1 MMLAGPME
9 FLDLHDGEQL
19 DLQVMRWEEGTTV
32 IHPTRITPRHVRI
45 HMDQRQLTTP
55 PMQGEPVAN
64 EIPVLRLWG
73 YRLNPMSEFKY
84 WDTSSKTLQADLVA
98 RFNAGLQLPAVITL
112 SAHGKAPQKRY
123 SVSVS

>member
-1 MMLAGPME
+1 MMLPGPME
-9 FLDLHDGEQL
+9 FIDLHDGETL
-19 DLQVMRWEEGTTV
+19 DLQVTRWEEGTAV

-55 PMQGEPVAN
+55 PAPGEPVAN

-73 YRLNPMSEFKY
+73 YRLNPAGEFKY
-84 WDTSSKTLQADLVA
+84 WDTSSKTLQADLLA
-98 RFNAGLQLPAVITL
+98 RFNHGLALPAVVTL
-112 SAHGKAPQKRY
+112 SAHGKAPHKRY